1 MVDAISVQQTA
12 DAMPERDIMSKEQR
26 QWNRTGYPWEL
37 ELITFCF
44 FLMSMLVPYYFHH
57 YGTPDPS
64 AAIATAGTALDAG
77 RQNLSTQF
85 GFLLS
90 LGIVAIYIFHFAF
103 AFMEVGKITAS
114 PLHLLSPCAFAYI
127 AYVRTAGT
135 GKLHDSALSFIDGST
150 TQALVLVLVVGLI
163 VALLAR
169 LRTYRYMLN
178 FDATAWEVIS
188 PAAVDASYFRLIL
201 QLYPLVY
208 PPRRYLASN
217 EGIMIEGW
225 FYAKPIAFSQV
236 HSLSRINGSTVMNS
250 GYYYAS
256 SAHHLVRI
264 EVHDSNKATYISPA
278 DRDDFVRYCAQHIA
292 RRAPSHRA
300 NPTRHGMMHASDT
313 QSGTNRGTARG
324 TSSGHTR
331 PGTRAP

>member
-1 MVDAISVQQTA
+1 
-12 DAMPERDIMSKEQR
+12 MSKDR
-26 QWNRTGYPWEL
+26 SQWNRPGYPWEL
-37 ELITFCF
+37 ELITLCF
-44 FLMSMLVPYYFHH
+44 FLMSLFVPYYLHH
-57 YGTPDPS
+57 YG
-64 AAIATAGTALDAG
+64 AAEATVTTQAAGTAMDVG

-90 LGIVAIYIFHFAF
+90 LGLVALYIFHFAF
-103 AFMEVGKITAS
+103 AFMELGKITAS

-127 AYVRTAGT
+127 AYIRTAEVGNLEKT
-135 GKLHDSALSFIDGST
+135 ALSFIDGSN
-150 TQALVLVLVVGLI
+150 TQAIFLVLVVGLL
-163 VALLAR
+163 VALLSR

-178 FDATAWEVIS
+178 FDTTSWEINT
-188 PAAVDASYFRLIL
+188 PAAVDASFFRLIL

-217 EGIMIEGW
+217 EGIVIEGW
-225 FYAKPIAFSQV
+225 FYAKPIAFSRI

-250 GYYYAS
+250 GYYYAT

-264 EVHDSNKATYISPA
+264 EVHDSNRATYISPT
-278 DRDDFVRYCAQHIA
+278 DRDDFVRFCAQHIA

-300 NPTRHGMMHASDT
+300 NPTRHGIQHASDT

-324 TSSGHTR
+324 TSAGHTR
-331 PGTRAP
+331 SGTRT